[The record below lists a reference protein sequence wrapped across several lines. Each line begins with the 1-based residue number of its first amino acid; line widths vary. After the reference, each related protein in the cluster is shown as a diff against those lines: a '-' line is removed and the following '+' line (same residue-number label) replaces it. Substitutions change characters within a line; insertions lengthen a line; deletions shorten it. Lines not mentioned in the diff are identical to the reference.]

1 MINEKTTKEKQLLN
15 NQLLRFSTAG
25 SVDDGKS
32 TLIGR
37 LLVETDSIPHDTIDS
52 TRNVRRSGSTIAVGE
67 IDFSLLTDG
76 LEAEREQ
83 GITIDVAYRSMTL
96 LDGKRL
102 IISDAPGHEQ
112 YTRNMV
118 VAASRADIALVLID
132 ATKGV
137 RTQTLRHL
145 TICSLMGISR
155 VIVAINKLDAMGYSQ
170 TVFEEI
176 RANVQTALTRMHL
189 DDVLF
194 IPLSALVGDNV
205 VQGSA
210 TMGWYEG
217 QTLLESIQDWR
228 PAEAMDASPRMRIQL
243 ISRAENFRGV
253 SGTVH
258 RGSFTVG
265 DEVKIFPSNQV
276 ANIAKIIT
284 YEDEIQS
291 AHDSDAVTL
300 VLEPEVD
307 ATRGDLIASS
317 NEDLHPSDRFNA
329 DIVWLHEDPLIRSRS
344 YLLIAGS
351 SQTPATVTR
360 IRHKIDVNTGSQNS
374 ATNLGVNEIGSVEIA
389 TDSPLALLPY
399 LQSREFGNFILIDRM
414 TFKTV
419 GAGMIRHSLRR
430 GENVVSQRYE
440 INKVARALQKNQK
453 AQVIWLTGLSGSGKS
468 TIANG
473 VEKRLHAL
481 GMHSYVLDGDNLRMG
496 LNADLGFTPEDRAE
510 NVRRISEVA
519 KVLVDAGLIVLV
531 AVISPFEADRQRAR
545 SLFDEG
551 EFLEV
556 FVDTPVEVCVDR
568 DPKGLYKKAN
578 KGEIPNFT
586 GVGQGYETPNN
597 PELHLKGDADLDENV
612 SKILGEII

>member
-1 MINEKTTKEKQLLN
+1 MQRSIIRLL
-15 NQLLRFSTAG
+15 TCG

-37 LLVETDSIPHDTIDS
+37 LLVETDSIAHDTIDS
-52 TRNVRRSGSTIAVGE
+52 TRNIRRSGSTIAAGE

-83 GITIDVAYRSMTL
+83 GITIDVAYRSMSL

-112 YTRNMV
+112 YTRNMA
-118 VAASRADIALVLID
+118 VAASRADIALVLVD

-155 VIVAINKLDAMGYSQ
+155 VIVAINKLDAMDYSQ
-170 TVFEEI
+170 LVFEEI
-176 RANVQTALTRMHL
+176 RANVQTAFSRMNL
-189 DDVLF
+189 NDVLF
-194 IPLSALVGDNV
+194 IPLSALAGDNV
-205 VQGSA
+205 VQGSVN
-210 TMGWYEG
+210 MGWYDG
-217 QTLLESIQDWR
+217 QTLLESIQHWR
-228 PAEAMDASPRMRIQL
+228 AAEVIDSSARMRIQL

-265 DEVKIFPSNQV
+265 DEVKIFPSNQS
-276 ANIAKIIT
+276 ARIAKIIT
-284 YEDEIQS
+284 YKEEIQS

-300 VLEPEVD
+300 LLEPEVD
-307 ATRGDLIASS
+307 ATRGDLIAAAK
-317 NEDLHPSDRFNA
+317 EELHPSDRFNA

-351 SQTPATVTR
+351 SQISATVTR
-360 IRHKIDVNTGSQNS
+360 IRHKIDVNTGVQNP
-374 ATNLGVNEIGSVEIA
+374 ATNLGVNEIGTVEIA

-399 LQSREFGNFILIDRM
+399 LQSREFGNFILVDRM

-430 GENVVSQRYE
+430 GENVVMQKYE
-440 INKVARALQKNQK
+440 VNKAARAAQKNQK
-453 AQVIWLTGLSGSGKS
+453 ARVIWLTGLSGSGKS
-468 TIANG
+468 TIANN
-473 VEKRLHAL
+473 VEKRIHAL

-496 LNADLGFTPEDRAE
+496 LNSDLGFTPQDRAE
-510 NVRRISEVA
+510 NVHRISEVA
-519 KVLVDAGLIVLV
+519 KILVDAGLIVLV

-556 FVDTPVEVCVDR
+556 FVDTPVAICVDR
-568 DPKGLYKKAN
+568 DPKGLYKKAS

-586 GVGQGYETPNN
+586 GIGQDYETPKN
-597 PELHLKGDADLDENV
+597 PDLHLKGDADLDDNV
-612 SKILGEII
+612 SKIMRAIN

>member
-1 MINEKTTKEKQLLN
+1 MERSIIRLL
-15 NQLLRFSTAG
+15 TCG

-37 LLVETDSIPHDTIDS
+37 LLVETDSIPYDIIDS

-170 TVFEEI
+170 SVFEEI
-176 RANVQTALTRMHL
+176 RANVQTALTRMRL

-194 IPLSALVGDNV
+194 IPLSALAGDNV

-210 TMGWYEG
+210 DMRWYEG

-228 PAEAMDASPRMRIQL
+228 PAEAIDVSARMRIQL
-243 ISRAENFRGV
+243 ISRAGNFRGV

-265 DEVKIFPSNQV
+265 DEVKIFPSNQ
-276 ANIAKIIT
+276 AATISKIIT
-284 YEDEIQS
+284 YKEEIQS
-291 AHDSDAVTL
+291 AHDSEAVTL
-300 VLEPEVD
+300 LLEPEVD
-307 ATRGDLIASS
+307 ATRGDLIAASK
-317 NEDLHPSDRFNA
+317 EELHPSDRFNA
-329 DIVWLHEDPLIRSRS
+329 DIVWLDEEPLIHSRS
-344 YLLIAGS
+344 YFLIAGS
-351 SQTPATVTR
+351 SQTPAIVTR
-360 IRHKIDVNTGSQNS
+360 IRHKIDVNSGSQNS
-374 ATNLGVNEIGSVEIA
+374 ATNLSVNEIGSVEIA
-389 TDSPLALLPY
+389 TDTPLTLLPY
-399 LQSREFGNFILIDRM
+399 LQSSDFGNFILVDRL

-440 INKVARALQKNQK
+440 VNKAVRALQKNQK

-481 GMHSYVLDGDNLRMG
+481 GMHPYVLDGDNLRMG
-496 LNADLGFTPEDRAE
+496 LNSDLGFTPEDRAE

-531 AVISPFEADRQRAR
+531 AVISPFETDRQRAK
-545 SLFDEG
+545 SLFEEG

-556 FVDTPVEVCVDR
+556 FIDTPVEVCVER
-568 DPKGLYKKAN
+568 DPKGLYKKASR
-578 KGEIPNFT
+578 GEIPNFT
-586 GVGQGYETPNN
+586 GVGQGYETPKN
-597 PELHLKGDADLDENV
+597 PDLHLKGDADLGENV

>member
-1 MINEKTTKEKQLLN
+1 MERSIIRLL
-15 NQLLRFSTAG
+15 TCG

-52 TRNVRRSGSTIAVGE
+52 TRNIRRSGSTIAAGE

-132 ATKGV
+132 ATKGI

-176 RANVQTALTRMHL
+176 RAKVQTALTSMQL

-194 IPLSALVGDNV
+194 IPLSALAGDNV
-205 VQGSA
+205 VQGSVN
-210 TMGWYEG
+210 MGWYEG
-217 QTLLESIQDWR
+217 QTLLESIQDWQSTDVTDVS
-228 PAEAMDASPRMRIQL
+228 ARMRIQL

-265 DEVKIFPSNQV
+265 DEVKIFPSNQL
-276 ANIAKIIT
+276 ATIAKIIT

-307 ATRGDLIASS
+307 ATRGDLIAAS

-344 YLLIAGS
+344 YLLVAGS

-360 IRHKIDVNTGSQNS
+360 IRHKIDVNTGIQNT

-389 TDSPLALLPY
+389 TDSILTLLPY

-430 GENVVSQRYE
+430 GENVVTQKYEVNKAQR
-440 INKVARALQKNQK
+440 AAQKNQR
-453 AQVIWLTGLSGSGKS
+453 ARVIWLTGLSGSGKS

-473 VEKRLHAL
+473 VEKRLHSL
-481 GMHSYVLDGDNLRMG
+481 GMHSYVLDGDNLRLG
-496 LNADLGFTPEDRAE
+496 LNADLGFTPQDRAE

-531 AVISPFEADRQRAR
+531 AVISPFEADRQRAK

-556 FVDTPVEVCVDR
+556 FVDTPVEICTDR

-586 GVGQGYETPNN
+586 GIGQGYETPKN
-597 PELHLKGDADLDENV
+597 PDLHLKGDADLDVNV
-612 SKILGEII
+612 NKIMKEIF

>member
-1 MINEKTTKEKQLLN
+1 MERSIIRLL
-15 NQLLRFSTAG
+15 TCG

-52 TRNVRRSGSTIAVGE
+52 TRNVRRSGSTIAAGE

-83 GITIDVAYRSMTL
+83 GITIDVAYRSMSL

-112 YTRNMV
+112 YTRNMA
-118 VAASRADIALVLID
+118 VAASRADIALVLVN

-155 VIVAINKLDAMGYSQ
+155 VIVAINKLDAMNYSQ
-170 TVFEEI
+170 SVFEEI
-176 RANVQTALTRMHL
+176 RGNVQTALTRMHL

-194 IPLSALVGDNV
+194 IPLSALAGDNV
-205 VQGSA
+205 VQGSVN
-210 TMGWYEG
+210 MGWYEG
-217 QTLLESIQDWR
+217 QTLLESIQEWR
-228 PAEAMDASPRMRIQL
+228 PAEAIDVSARMRIQL

-265 DEVKIFPSNQV
+265 DEVKIFPSNQS
-276 ANIAKIIT
+276 ATIAKIIT
-284 YEDEIQS
+284 YKKEIQS
-291 AHDSDAVTL
+291 AHDSEAVTL
-300 VLEPEVD
+300 LLEPEVD
-307 ATRGDLIASS
+307 ATRGDLIAASK
-317 NEDLHPSDRFNA
+317 EELHPSDRFNA
-329 DIVWLHEDPLIRSRS
+329 DIVWLHEDPLIHSRS

-360 IRHKIDVNTGSQNS
+360 IRHKIDVNSGSQNS

-389 TDSPLALLPY
+389 TDAPLTLLPY
-399 LQSREFGNFILIDRM
+399 LQSREFGNFILVDRL
-414 TFKTV
+414 TFRTV

-430 GENVVSQRYE
+430 GENVVSQKYE
-440 INKVARALQKNQK
+440 VNKAARALQKNQK

-481 GMHSYVLDGDNLRMG
+481 EMHPYVLDGDNLRMG

-556 FVDTPVEVCVDR
+556 YVDTPVEVCVNR
-568 DPKGLYKKAN
+568 DPKGLYKKAS

-586 GVGQGYETPNN
+586 GIGQNYEVPKN
-597 PELHLKGDADLDENV
+597 PDLHLKGDADLGENIEKV
-612 SKILGEII
+612 MKHLF